1 MISRLRYKIMILL
14 HSLLE
19 SRDINAKEPILKRM
33 MLIIPY
39 ELLEYSITK
48 VKNNLIF
55 RMIIHI

>member
-48 VKNNLIF
+48 V
-55 RMIIHI
+55 